1 MKRGKV
7 LETRWAAL
15 AVAVAAV
22 LVTNACAT
30 TASVP
35 PPPPPPP
42 PRVSTPPPPAVSPPT
57 VRETLPELFESS
69 DFVVT
74 FAKPGDTPATLA
86 KRYLGD
92 ASKAWMIEDYTG
104 KQSFAPGEEV
114 VIPREPWNPAGV
126 TPAGYQIVP
135 ILCYHNFG
143 PQDKGRLLMAA
154 SKFEEQM
161 RYLKAQGYRVVNLR
175 EFRQFIEG
183 KRQLPRKAVVLTF
196 DDGYRSFR
204 EYAEPILKEL
214 GFSATLFVYTDFV
227 GGGRNALSW
236 KDLRELKEAGFDVEA
251 HSKTHSYLTRKQG
264 ESDADYAARMRDE
277 LALPQR
283 LFRQHLGAPAEAIA
297 YPYGATDDDVLKLTG
312 QNGYLVAF
320 TVRREANSAFVAP
333 LKIHRS
339 QIYSEMSLEDFARN
353 LDVFHEERLK

>member
-1 MKRGKV
+1 MKSNGRSRDSVGAV
-7 LETRWAAL
+7 GPGGGGSPRDRCLRDHRACVAPVCAASTRL
-15 AVAVAAV
+15 DG
-22 LVTNACAT
+22 
-30 TASVP
+30 ASLP
-35 PPPPPPP
+35 SA
-42 PRVSTPPPPAVSPPT
+42 R
-57 VRETLPELFESS
+57 RLPEPLPEMFESS
-69 DFVVT
+69 SFVVT

-92 ASKAWMIEDYTG
+92 ANKAWMIEDYTG

-114 VIPREPWNPAGV
+114 VIPREPWNPSGV
-126 TPAGYQIVP
+126 TAAGYQIVP
-135 ILCYHNFG
+135 ILCYHNLG
-143 PQDKGRLLMAA
+143 PQDKGRLLMAV

-251 HSKTHSYLTRKQG
+251 HSKTHTDLRRKQG
-264 ESDADYAARMRDE
+264 ESDAEYAARMRDE

-283 LFRQHLGAPAEAIA
+283 LFRQHLGAPAEAVA
-297 YPYGATDDDVLKLTG
+297 YPFGAEDDEVLKLTG
-312 QNGYLVAF
+312 QNGYVVAF

-353 LDVFHEERLK
+353 LNVFHEERLK

>member
-1 MKRGKV
+1 MKKRDV
-7 LETRWAAL
+7 LETRGAPLALALAAL
-15 AVAVAAV
+15 LA
-22 LVTNACAT
+22 TGACAT
-30 TASVP
+30 TAPVSP
-35 PPPPPPP
+35 PSPPP
-42 PRVSTPPPPAVSPPT
+42 PRVSTVPPPPSP
-57 VRETLPELFESS
+57 LPAAPEPRPEMFESS

-92 ASKAWMIEDYTG
+92 ANKAWMIEDYTG

-114 VIPREPWNPAGV
+114 VIPREPWNPSGV
-126 TPAGYQIVP
+126 TAAGYQIVP

-143 PQDKGRLLMAA
+143 PQDKGRLLMAV

-227 GGGRNALSW
+227 GGGRNALAW

-251 HSKTHSYLTRKQG
+251 HSKSHTDLRRKQG
-264 ESDADYAARMRDE
+264 ESDAQYAARMRDE
-277 LALPQR
+277 LALPQT
-283 LFRQHLGAPAEAIA
+283 LFRQHLGAPAQAIA
-297 YPYGATDDDVLKLTG
+297 YPFGAEDDDVLKLTV
-312 QNGYLVAF
+312 QNGYLAAF

-353 LDVFHEERLK
+353 LNVFHEERLK